1 MGGERRGG
9 DLKVMGG
16 AREYRGKGAPGTEV
30 VL

>member
-16 AREYRGKGAPGTEV
+16 ARACPPTHNLWLRH
-30 VL
+30 L